1 MVICKGADSII
12 EKRLKPD
19 QAALA
24 ITKRFLDDFAK
35 TGLRTLLIAA
45 KEISAEEY
53 ERFADSYLKAQT
65 SRNKERDMNKVSEA
79 LEVGFDLIGST
90 AIEDKLQEDVG
101 QTIFDIRQAGIRVW
115 VLTGDKVETAMN
127 IGHACKLL
135 DDEMNTFV
143 LTSLNEDVIKEEIA
157 KAIDQQT
164 CSKAVREN
172 AVIVAGETLSL
183 I

>member
-53 ERFADSYLKAQT
+53 ERFADRYL
-65 SRNKERDMNKVSEA
+65 
-79 LEVGFDLIGST
+79 
-90 AIEDKLQEDVG
+90 
-101 QTIFDIRQAGIRVW
+101 
-115 VLTGDKVETAMN
+115 
-127 IGHACKLL
+127 
-135 DDEMNTFV
+135 
-143 LTSLNEDVIKEEIA
+143 
-157 KAIDQQT
+157 
-164 CSKAVREN
+164 
-172 AVIVAGETLSL
+172 
-183 I
+183 